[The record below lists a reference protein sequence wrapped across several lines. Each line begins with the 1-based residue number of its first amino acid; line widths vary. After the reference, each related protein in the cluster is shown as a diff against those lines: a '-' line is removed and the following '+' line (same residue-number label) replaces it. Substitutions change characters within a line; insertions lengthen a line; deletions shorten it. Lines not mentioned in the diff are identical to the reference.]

1 MHPRDVARAYGAGR
15 VVIGVVALLAPRPI
29 GRLWLGR
36 AGATAAGTVAMRA
49 LGVRDLVL
57 GGIALHTL
65 DHPDVAPRWQRT
77 CAAVDAVDL
86 LATAAARGG
95 LPPVGSALVMAMAA
109 GGAATGAWLG
119 AALRPPATGAIPPG
133 PSGAEESR

>member
-1 MHPRDVARAYGAGR
+1 MSIEARDVARGYAGGR
-15 VVIGVVALLAPRPI
+15 VALGVALLVVPRVF
-29 GRLWLGR
+29 GRMWLGR
-36 AGATAAGTVAMRA
+36 PGRGPAGAVTMRA

-86 LATAAARGG
+86 LATAAARPGP
-95 LPPVGSALVMAMAA
+95 PPVGSALVMALA
-109 GGAATGAWLG
+109 GAGAATGAWLG
-119 AALRPPATGAIPPG
+119 QALRPAA
-133 PSGAEESR
+133 